1 MSVQSVFPIS
11 TIDYISGH
19 VRIALLL
26 FCYFSQVDLS
36 LEKISL
42 TGWFL
47 RVALCDGWW
56 IEPVYNCFQK
66 HSA

>member
-1 MSVQSVFPIS
+1 MSVQSVFLIS

-42 TGWFL
+42 TG
-47 RVALCDGWW
+47 
-56 IEPVYNCFQK
+56 
-66 HSA
+66 